1 MAWYYSASERAFFSS
16 DLMTTGSM
24 PADKVAVTDSDYED
38 LMDDQVNG
46 LLIRPGSGNAPESA
60 SQNLTTASRFGDV
73 SFGKVTA
80 TGLDLN
86 GNADISGTLVVTG
99 ASTLKGALA
108 AQGGLT
114 TTTITATGTSTLA
127 AVNASN
133 ITASGTLKVNG
144 ASTLK
149 AVSATN
155 ATASGTLAV
164 TGTSTFTGKVTAN
177 GGLTTKAL
185 TATSLDLNGAGDI
198 SGNLSVGGLLTVTG
212 ATSLTGGLQASGGVE
227 VDDLVASSFD
237 LNGNADISGTTLMTG
252 KLTANGGIETK
263 AISATTLTTSG
274 NATVGGALTVAS
286 NLTANNIVSKSGY
299 FGVQTASK
307 TYYPIAVVDY
317 DANGGFCGYR
327 GFSGMTAI
335 GSGESVAQLQT
346 HVEADYGMDFGSEN
360 LFLTSDQGI
369 WLLTNANSWD
379 SRRTYNL
386 VQNGLYSRL
395 TGVTKGGNITGDNV
409 KFFQIFLCDEAS
421 NATSSRLGGF
431 EINTRNGSQVML
443 MAYKPVAGDTAY
455 ESIWIQYGTDGVVTT
470 HSPTPPTDDSST
482 QIATTAWATANGFL
496 GYKKLSSI
504 QSVKG
509 CFYFDNGSGV
519 DLAEAGLDDY
529 VGSADWYGVQYSTST
544 GNDKSQY
551 VFNAGN
557 IWRRYSDSTLG
568 SEIWSDWIQICQANG
583 LIAMTSQT
591 PSAGDKS
598 TRIAT
603 TEWVLSHPADR
614 SSAA

>member
-1 MAWYYSASERAFFSS
+1 M
-16 DLMTTGSM
+16 
-24 PADKVAVTDSDYED
+24 
-38 LMDDQVNG
+38 
-46 LLIRPGSGNAPESA
+46 
-60 SQNLTTASRFGDV
+60 
-73 SFGKVTA
+73 
-80 TGLDLN
+80 
-86 GNADISGTLVVTG
+86 
-99 ASTLKGALA
+99 
-108 AQGGLT
+108 
-114 TTTITATGTSTLA
+114 
-127 AVNASN
+127 
-133 ITASGTLKVNG
+133 
-144 ASTLK
+144 
-149 AVSATN
+149 
-155 ATASGTLAV
+155 
-164 TGTSTFTGKVTAN
+164 
-177 GGLTTKAL
+177 
-185 TATSLDLNGAGDI
+185 
-198 SGNLSVGGLLTVTG
+198 
-212 ATSLTGGLQASGGVE
+212 E

-327 GFSGMTAI
+327 GFGGMTAI

-557 IWRRYSDSTLG
+557 IWRRYSDSNLG

-603 TEWVLSHPADR
+603 TEWVVSQLSTSGEETHICPLDQAVVFKRSGTHICGSVHVQMYRDWDSEGQKSDTYGLYRGSTKIAEVTVTCETNVTGGSGHGRDADLTLVGYFETDASIPAG
-614 SSAA
+614 SSLTLKRDVAGIDCITFRVAFAHVTVSNA

>member
-1 MAWYYSASERAFFSS
+1 M
-16 DLMTTGSM
+16 
-24 PADKVAVTDSDYED
+24 AVT
-38 LMDDQVNG
+38 
-46 LLIRPGSGNAPESA
+46 GN
-60 SQNLTTASRFGDV
+60 V
-73 SFGKVTA
+73 
-80 TGLDLN
+80 
-86 GNADISGTLVVTG
+86 
-99 ASTLKGALA
+99 TLKGDTLYWQGLPSSPYPVFRRMTGDSQGDASTGDNFVIGGMNQLTFLCSGECGKVANDASLVALA
-108 AQGGLT
+108 EGAEDLLLV
-114 TTTITATGTSTLA
+114 SDN
-127 AVNASN
+127 AVVIGVGANGNDFGNVKRVVVSSN
-133 ITASGTLKVNG
+133 GNVALPGTL
-144 ASTLK
+144 
-149 AVSATN
+149 
-155 ATASGTLAV
+155 
-164 TGTSTFTGKVTAN
+164 
-177 GGLTTKAL
+177 
-185 TATSLDLNGAGDI
+185 
-198 SGNLSVGGLLTVTG
+198 TV
-212 ATSLTGGLQASGGVE
+212 E
-227 VDDLVASSFD
+227 
-237 LNGNADISGTTLMTG
+237 
-252 KLTANGGIETK
+252 
-263 AISATTLTTSG
+263 
-274 NATVGGALTVAS
+274 S
-286 NLTANNIVSKSGY
+286 NLTANNLISKSGY
-299 FGVQTASK
+299 IGVQTASK
-307 TYYPIAVVDY
+307 SYYPIAVVDY

-327 GFSGMTAI
+327 GFGGMTAI

-346 HVEADYGMDFGSEN
+346 HVEADYGMEFGSEN

-470 HSPTPPTDDSST
+470 HAPTPPTDDSST
-482 QIATTAWATANGFL
+482 QIATTAWATNNGFL
-496 GYKKLSSI
+496 GYRKLSSI

-509 CFYFDNGSGV
+509 CFYFDNYSGV

-529 VGSADWYGVQYSTST
+529 VGSADWYGVQYAMNN

-591 PSAGDKS
+591 PSAGDNS

-603 TEWVLSHPADR
+603 TEWVVSHQKTSDTNAEKQVHFEAQDTRVGHKAIEPQFCEESLIPRA
-614 SSAA
+614 

>member
-1 MAWYYSASERAFFSS
+1 MA
-16 DLMTTGSM
+16 
-24 PADKVAVTDSDYED
+24 
-38 LMDDQVNG
+38 
-46 LLIRPGSGNAPESA
+46 
-60 SQNLTTASRFGDV
+60 
-73 SFGKVTA
+73 
-80 TGLDLN
+80 
-86 GNADISGTLVVTG
+86 
-99 ASTLKGALA
+99 
-108 AQGGLT
+108 
-114 TTTITATGTSTLA
+114 
-127 AVNASN
+127 
-133 ITASGTLKVNG
+133 
-144 ASTLK
+144 
-149 AVSATN
+149 
-155 ATASGTLAV
+155 
-164 TGTSTFTGKVTAN
+164 
-177 GGLTTKAL
+177 
-185 TATSLDLNGAGDI
+185 
-198 SGNLSVGGLLTVTG
+198 VTG
-212 ATSLTGGLQASGGVE
+212 ATTLTGGLQASGGVE

-252 KLTANGGIETK
+252 KLTANGGIDTK

-274 NATVGGALTVAS
+274 NANIGGALTVAS

-299 FGVQTASK
+299 IGVQTASK
-307 TYYPIAVVDY
+307 SYYPIAVVDY

-346 HVEADYGMDFGSEN
+346 NVETDYGMNFGSEN

-482 QIATTAWATANGFL
+482 QIATTAWATNNGFL

-509 CFYFDNGSGV
+509 CFYFDNGSGI

-591 PSAGDKS
+591 PSAGDNS

-603 TEWVLSHPADR
+603 TEWVLSQLSTSIPTGAIMFFAQNAVPSGWLLCNGANVSRTTYANLFAVIGTRHGAGNGSTTFTLPNLNDR
-614 SSAA
+614 FAEGTTTTNNVGQVVQAGLPNITGAITGYDMFRSMQGAGPFFDDTTTNAFGLSRPSGGHSHNASSAQIAGFDASRATSLYGASSTVQPPAIRLLPCIKV

>member
-1 MAWYYSASERAFFSS
+1 
-16 DLMTTGSM
+16 
-24 PADKVAVTDSDYED
+24 
-38 LMDDQVNG
+38 
-46 LLIRPGSGNAPESA
+46 
-60 SQNLTTASRFGDV
+60 
-73 SFGKVTA
+73 
-80 TGLDLN
+80 
-86 GNADISGTLVVTG
+86 
-99 ASTLKGALA
+99 
-108 AQGGLT
+108 
-114 TTTITATGTSTLA
+114 
-127 AVNASN
+127 
-133 ITASGTLKVNG
+133 
-144 ASTLK
+144 
-149 AVSATN
+149 
-155 ATASGTLAV
+155 
-164 TGTSTFTGKVTAN
+164 
-177 GGLTTKAL
+177 
-185 TATSLDLNGAGDI
+185 
-198 SGNLSVGGLLTVTG
+198 
-212 ATSLTGGLQASGGVE
+212 
-227 VDDLVASSFD
+227 
-237 LNGNADISGTTLMTG
+237 MTG
-252 KLTANGGIETK
+252 KLTANGGIDTK

-274 NATVGGALTVAS
+274 NANIGGALTVAS

-299 FGVQTASK
+299 IGVQTASK
-307 TYYPIAVVDY
+307 SYYPIAVVDY

-346 HVEADYGMDFGSEN
+346 NVETDYGMNFGSEN

-482 QIATTAWATANGFL
+482 QIATTAWATNNGFL

-509 CFYFDNGSGV
+509 CFYFDNGSGI

-591 PSAGDKS
+591 PSAGDNS

-603 TEWVLSHPADR
+603 TEWVLSQLSTSIPTGAIMFFAQNAVPSGWLLCNGANVSRTTYANLFAVIGTRHGAGNGSTTFTLPNLNDR
-614 SSAA
+614 FAEGTTTTNNVGQVVQAGLPNITGAITGYDMFRSMQGAGPFFDDTTTNAFGLSRPSGGHSHNASSAQIAGFDASRATSLYGASSTVQPPAIRLLPCIKV